1 MSILSGNPT
10 DEPMH
15 YGEVFS
21 AQSFV
26 LTTKGAI
33 AGYQTNLNHAG
44 DQDLQKLLEEV
55 IKEGQQEIEQIEALL
70 KANGIGLPP
79 APPDRPNADL
89 NDIPTGARFTDP
101 EIAAMLS
108 SNIAAGLIA
117 CSTIIGRSIRED
129 IAMMFGQIH
138 VKKAALG
145 AKSLKL
151 NKDKGWLIPPP
162 LHHFKANN

>member
-1 MSILSGNPT
+1 M
-10 DEPMH
+10 
-15 YGEVFS
+15 
-21 AQSFV
+21 
-26 LTTKGAI
+26 
-33 AGYQTNLNHAG
+33 
-44 DQDLQKLLEEV
+44 LEEV